1 DYSASIDWG
10 DGSFSSGAITQNAF
24 TNVFTV
30 TGSHSYAEEGTPTIT
45 VTIHHDSA
53 DDSTATS
60 SGLIRLISDI
70 AGRSLTT
77 GQWQV
82 SVSNG
87 SNSSTNAIWATWNP
101 NATWVDVI
109 TGDFNGDG
117 RADYAGRELQ
127 TGQWWV
133 ALSTGSSFTTTL
145 WTTWNSAVTWANV
158 LVGDF
163 NGDGK
168 A

>member
-1 DYSASIDWG
+1 TISDVAVDATGGFTVTGKEGFDTGPQTVATFTDPAGAEALANYSATIDWG
-10 DGSFSSGAITQNAF
+10 DGSSSAGVITFNSG

-30 TGSHSYAEEGTPTIT
+30 TRSHTYAQDGTPTIT
-45 VTIHHDSA
+45 VTIHHETAPDA
-53 DDSTATS
+53 AATS
-60 SGLIRLISDI
+60 SGLIRPISDI

-117 RADYAGRELQ
+117 RADY
-127 TGQWWV
+127 
-133 ALSTGSSFTTTL
+133 
-145 WTTWNSAVTWANV
+145 
-158 LVGDF
+158 
-163 NGDGK
+163 
-168 A
+168 